1 MHVPRP
7 AVHLAAGLLLLGTA
21 ASGCSGGGDD
31 PPFDSLPVKVG
42 FKTDRPGMSE
52 FTDKGVYDG
61 FEPHLTM
68 KVLGSRKLDYT
79 SLTVTTANWEDA
91 LTDGK
96 ANHNKVD
103 LVVAD
108 VSERDSLK
116 RDYDLAGPYLQ
127 TPLGVLLKAGD
138 TRAVAKSEDL
148 KPLRVCVTGGTTAEA
163 QLKDIGPRVTV
174 TGTDLRECLARV
186 DDDTADAVLSDY
198 LVLQGVAANSGG
210 GGQRAYRVARDA
222 HIGKTQFLMMV
233 LPKGH
238 RKACELLRGAIND
251 YLQDPDWM
259 NALRTS
265 FGFGPDFTDKELRD
279 TFKPVTTSA
288 GDRCSA

>member
-1 MHVPRP
+1 MPAPRP
-7 AVHLAAGLLLLGTA
+7 ARLAVGLLLFATA
-21 ASGCSGGGDD
+21 ASGCSGDE
-31 PPFDSLPVKVG
+31 PKPFDNLPVKVG

-68 KVLGSRKLDYT
+68 KVLGSRKIDYT

-108 VSERDSLK
+108 ISERDSLK
-116 RDYDLAGPYLQ
+116 QDYDLAGPYLQ
-127 TPLGVLLKAGD
+127 TPLGVLLKADD
-138 TRAVAKSEDL
+138 TRTVATSDDL
-148 KPLRVCVTGGTTAEA
+148 KPLRVCVSPGTTAEA
-163 QLKDIGPRVTV
+163 QLRDIGPRVTV
-174 TGTDLRECLARV
+174 TGTNLKECLARV

-198 LVLQGVAANSGG
+198 LVLQGVAANSGSG
-210 GGQRAYRVARDA
+210 GRRAYRVARDA

-238 RKACELLRGAIND
+238 RKACELLREAIND

-259 NALRTS
+259 NALRSS
-265 FGFGPDFTDKELRD
+265 FAFGPDFTDKELRD

>member
-1 MHVPRP
+1 MHSPHSVR
-7 AVHLAAGLLLLGTA
+7 LAAGLLLLATA
-21 ASGCSGGGDD
+21 ASGCSDD
-31 PPFDSLPVKVG
+31 TSKPFEDLPVKVG

-68 KVLGSRKLDYT
+68 RVLGSRAIDYT

-91 LTDGK
+91 LTDGS

-108 VSERDSLK
+108 ISERDSLK
-116 RDYDLAGPYLQ
+116 QDYDLAGPYLQ

-138 TRAVAKSEDL
+138 TRTVAKSDDL
-148 KPLRVCVTGGTTAEA
+148 KPLRVCVSGGTTAEA

-174 TGTDLRECLARV
+174 TGADLKECLARV

-198 LVLQGVAANSGG
+198 LVLQGVAANSGTG
-210 GGQRAYRVARDA
+210 GRRAYRVARDA

-238 RKACELLRGAIND
+238 RKACELLREAIND

-259 NALRTS
+259 NTLRSS
-265 FGFGPDFTDKELRD
+265 FAFGPDFTDKELRD